1 MFRKS
6 KPFSDEYIK
15 QHRES
20 NRAGGILFLV
30 LAFLMMGSGVFF
42 DMTSKNIDIDK
53 YFTLAFILIVLS
65 VVSFHRR
72 SQLVENEAI
81 YKAIQA
87 RQKE

>member
-20 NRAGGILFLV
+20 NRAEGILFLV
-30 LAFLMMGSGVFF
+30 VAFLMMGSGVFF
-42 DMTSKNIDIDK
+42 DMT
-53 YFTLAFILIVLS
+53 FTLGSILILIVLS
-65 VVSFHRR
+65 VLSFHRR